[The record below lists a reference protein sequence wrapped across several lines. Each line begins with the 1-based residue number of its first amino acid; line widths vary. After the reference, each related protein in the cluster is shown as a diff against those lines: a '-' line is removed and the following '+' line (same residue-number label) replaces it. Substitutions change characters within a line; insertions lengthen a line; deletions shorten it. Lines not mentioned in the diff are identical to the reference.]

1 MSDQQQP
8 TGAVRSSDVD
18 KYSFSSIPP
27 IGLLAVARTAGEGA
41 EKYGRF
47 NYMRGFPV
55 YVYLDHAEMHIT
67 RYKAGDRTEPH
78 LEHAAWNLMSAIQSA
93 VLDPELSAPH
103 MLGPGATLTPEM
115 LKHMEETDPVLK
127 ERRKTSKPEPW
138 STETLPEVV
147 QILKQRAE
155 AKAETVSVS
164 DEKKPVAINELVRTN
179 ILDRHPFVKYV
190 RWESG
195 TGFGAFL
202 QSGGVIFYCT
212 NHPQECN
219 EIRDEIR
226 KLNSFM
232 SQDRCNGL
240 WDTRFIVTRDGVE
253 FTP

>member
-1 MSDQQQP
+1 LSKP

-55 YVYLDHAEMHIT
+55 HVYLDHAEMHIT

-103 MLGPGATLTPEM
+103 MLGPGATLTPEI
-115 LKHMEETDPVLK
+115 LKHMDETDPVLK

-147 QILKQRAE
+147 QILKDRD
-155 AKAETVSVS
+155 KR
-164 DEKKPVAINELVRTN
+164 PVAINELVKTN
-179 ILDRHPFVKYV
+179 ILDRYPFIEYVK
-190 RWESG
+190 WG
-195 TGFGAFL
+195 IDTGFGAFL
-202 QSGGVIFYCT
+202 KSSGAIFYCT
-212 NHPQECN
+212 NIEGHPQACSDV
-219 EIRDEIR
+219 RDEIR
-226 KLNSFM
+226 KLNALMNSE
-232 SQDRCNGL
+232 SGNTLRNS
-240 WDTRFIVTRDGVE
+240 RFTVTREGVVYRD
-253 FTP
+253 